1 MAKQQV
7 IELDNGATIIY
18 QKRSDFNGCSFVI
31 GFRSGAQLDG
41 KYKGLSHLLEH
52 LMFRTPDKNMTTN
65 ILNNILQ
72 YSIDQN
78 AFTSRDFICSA
89 FSATHNNVR
98 LALQNNVRMFK
109 NTRFTQDQI
118 NKEIEIVKQEI
129 RCSKEDDLH
138 EAIMGS
144 AIGILISD
152 LQEAPDGEGYD
163 ILGSSK
169 TLKSISPEFLR
180 EYVKR
185 YFTTDNLIISV
196 TSNKPLQETINLCA
210 EEIISKFPR
219 AKSEK
224 YIIPF
229 PEPKWFRPINQL
241 CAFPNDLSQNVSI
254 DMLVRERADF
264 AEDPDKEFA
273 FGIIEEYLMN
283 SLGGPLYL
291 ALRENNN
298 LVYNYSLSNVNFGSA
313 RYKMYSCITTS
324 PKMRKTIRSL
334 CEVIKSLGNG
344 GITEKQFNIVKN
356 TLIDQQNANL
366 QKFKSCSAMDN
377 FNHFVS
383 SIPFIDYKRALDI
396 IKKMTYEEF
405 NEYMKSV
412 YQSPNVSLAVDGNF
426 DSRKMYNLIEI
437 EQMVG
442 NETNKQEKAQLNAP
456 IIQFTP
462 VAEKPNGAMLMFA
475 DALTQLMGQGEF
487 EETGKPSKPPVK
499 IDNEVIK

>member
-1 MAKQQV
+1 MAKQQIV
-7 IELDNGATIIY
+7 EFDNGATLIY

-65 ILNNILQ
+65 VLNNILK

-78 AFTSRDFICSA
+78 AFTSKNFIVSA

-109 NTRFTQDQI
+109 NTRFTPDQI
-118 NKEIEIVKQEI
+118 KKEIEIVKQEI
-129 RCSKEDDLH
+129 KYHKDDDPH
-138 EAIMGS
+138 DAIDAT
-144 AIGILISD
+144 AIEILIED
-152 LQEAPDGEGYD
+152 LQEHPDSETCD
-163 ILGSSK
+163 VLGSPK
-169 TLKSISPEFLR
+169 TLKTITPEFLK

-196 TSNKPLQETINLCA
+196 TSNKSLQKTLSLCA

-224 YIIPF
+224 YVIPY
-229 PEPKWFRPINQL
+229 PEPKWFKPLNLL
-241 CAFPNDLSQNVSI
+241 CAFPNDFSQNVSI
-254 DMLVRERADF
+254 NFLVRERDDF

-283 SLGGPLYL
+283 SQGGPLYM

-298 LVYNYSLSNVNFGSA
+298 LVYSYSLSNLNFGSA
-313 RYKMYSCITTS
+313 RFKMYSCITTA
-324 PKMRKTIRSL
+324 PKMRKTIRTV

-366 QKFKSCSAMDN
+366 QKFKSCSAMEN
-377 FNHFVS
+377 FEHYLY
-383 SIPFIDYKRALDI
+383 SIPYVDYKKALAI
-396 IKKMTYEEF
+396 IKKMTYADF
-405 NEYMKSV
+405 NEYMTSI
-412 YQSPNVSLAVDGNF
+412 YQSPNISLAVDGNF

-442 NETNKQEKAQLNAP
+442 NDANKEEKQQLNAP
-456 IIQFTP
+456 IMQFTP
-462 VAEKPNGAMLMFA
+462 VVNHQNASMMMFA
-475 DALTQLMGQGEF
+475 DALTQLMGQ
-487 EETGKPSKPPVK
+487 EECVEEEKPSKPPVK
-499 IDNEVIK
+499 IDNEIVK